1 MELGGDF
8 RAGGGMMEL
17 GGGILE
23 LGGSVFICG
32 GVPTCLRWSTVS
44 GRCCRVRR
52 ICCRKGTLLVA
63 LEAVSHVLSS
73 LYPPTRMNLMGGGN

>member
-1 MELGGDF
+1 
-8 RAGGGMMEL
+8 MEL

-23 LGGSVFICG
+23 LGGDDGVGGGSVFICT

-73 LYPPTRMNLMGGGN
+73 LYPPTRMNLMGGGVIN